1 MTLPLVSIVT
11 PSLNSAAWITA
22 TIVSVL
28 AQDYGR
34 LEYIVMDGGSTD
46 DTHAILRRFAER
58 DTADDGAA
66 DRSQQ
71 LATIESSVLR
81 IGTLH
86 SGSPCPAVRMEWP
99 CGALRF

>member
-58 DTADDGAA
+58 DNRLIWFAEPDTGI
-66 DRSQQ
+66 SQ
-71 LATIESSVLR
+71 
-81 IGTLH
+81 
-86 SGSPCPAVRMEWP
+86 AVNRGWACSRCKLSRP
-99 CGALRF
+99 